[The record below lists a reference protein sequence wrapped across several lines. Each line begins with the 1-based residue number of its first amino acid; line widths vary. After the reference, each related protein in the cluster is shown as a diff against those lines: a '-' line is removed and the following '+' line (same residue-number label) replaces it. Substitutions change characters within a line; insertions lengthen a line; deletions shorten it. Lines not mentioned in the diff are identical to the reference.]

1 MENYIY
7 TDLACERVKQSRFH
21 DENSNN
27 VQFSTN
33 TINDITV
40 RRMYV
45 KNNASEKETG
55 VKAGKYTTI
64 YFDPITTIS
73 EKERSTLA
81 LVVAKEIADICSEY
95 SFDILICGLGNI
107 NMTTDSIGPKVIQK
121 LTVTR
126 HVYDYDKKT
135 FDLLKFKK
143 TSSIAPGVLA
153 QTGIE
158 SAVIIKGICEKI
170 TPDMLLTVD
179 SICARATERLC
190 TTIQITDTG
199 VAPGSGVKNKRPK
212 IDKELLSI
220 PVISIGFPT
229 VMNSATMIYDCL
241 NKHNENTISKDLEK
255 TLQNNVSYYVTIN
268 EIDEIINTVSD
279 ILAQSI
285 NIVTSLDSTYK
296 FSYDK

>member
-45 KNNASEKETG
+45 KNNAGEKETG

>member
-45 KNNASEKETG
+45 KNNAGEKETG

-73 EKERSTLA
+73 EKEKSTLA

>member
-1 MENYIY
+1 MENFIY

-45 KNNASEKETG
+45 KNNAGEKETG

-64 YFDPITTIS
+64 YFDPITTMS

-241 NKHNENTISKDLEK
+241 NKHNEKTISKDLEK

-279 ILAQSI
+279 ILAHSI